1 MKKIKIIKIYENNK
15 KIKNIVN
22 DFLNDIKV

>member
-1 MKKIKIIKIYENNK
+1 MKKLKIIKIYENNK